1 MPMRFSNGR
10 INVLTLACERPGG
23 FTTRELGWVHEA
35 LPILSRLLEV
45 HALHR
50 TARSLLD
57 TYLGAHTGQRVLN
70 GLVKRGAGEDI
81 PAGIWYSDLR
91 GSTAFAAT
99 LPRAEYHALP
109 HRHFAG
115 VAGAALAPRGEG
127 MQSTADAAAHLL
139 P

>member
-1 MPMRFSNGR
+1 MRFSNGR

-70 GLVKRGAGEDI
+70 GLVKRGDGEDI
-81 PAGIWYSDLR
+81 TAVIWYSDMR
-91 GSTAFAAT
+91 GSPAPADT
-99 LPRAEYHALP
+99 LPRAEYLDLLNRTLDEVP
-109 HRHFAG
+109 SAG
-115 VAGAALAPRGEG
+115 LERRGG
-127 MQSTADAAAHLL
+127 VDKVIGDGVPPL
-139 P
+139 

>member
-1 MPMRFSNGR
+1 MRFSNGR

-23 FTTRELGWVHEA
+23 FNTRELGWVHEA

-70 GLVKRGAGEDI
+70 GLVKRGDGEDI
-81 PAGIWYSDLR
+81 TAVIWYSELR
-91 GSTAFAAT
+91 GSTARADNLPSAEHTDMRNPHFEAAVG
-99 LPRAEYHALP
+99 P
-109 HRHFAG
+109 H
-115 VAGAALAPRGEG
+115 LA
-127 MQSTADAAAHLL
+127 
-139 P
+139 

>member
-70 GLVKRGAGEDI
+70 GHVNRGDGEAI
-81 PAGIWYSDLR
+81 PAVLWYSDRRAPQALPD
-91 GSTAFAAT
+91 T
-99 LPRAEYHALP
+99 LPRS
-109 HRHFAG
+109 G
-115 VAGAALAPRGEG
+115 VRPGGTEWLSPCRY
-127 MQSTADAAAHLL
+127 TVRR
-139 P
+139 

>member
-10 INVLTLACERPGG
+10 INVLTRACERPGG

-50 TARSLLD
+50 TARSLLA

-70 GLVKRGAGEDI
+70 GLVKRSDGADI
-81 PAGIWYSDLR
+81 PAVLRHSDLR
-91 GSTAFAAT
+91 NG
-99 LPRAEYHALP
+99 RASCRERAC
-109 HRHFAG
+109 RS
-115 VAGAALAPRGEG
+115 V
-127 MQSTADAAAHLL
+127 
-139 P
+139 